1 MLKLTQF
8 GIKDKMLKW
17 INDFLLNGKIK
28 VRAEDQKSD
37 FQETENG
44 SSQGVVLSPTLFNAK
59 MDSLRTAMHDLMIKK
74 GLDLSQIADDSAF

>member
-8 GIKDKMLKW
+8 GIKDEMLKW
-17 INDFLLNGKIK
+17 INDCLHNRKIK

-44 SSQGVVLSPTLFNAK
+44 SSQGVVLSLTLFNAK
-59 MDSLRTAMHDLMIKK
+59 MDTLKNSYA
-74 GLDLSQIADDSAF
+74 